1 MVQGER
7 GGAAAT
13 SGELEAVDA
22 RVAVEAPGGKVGSCE
37 RDGGYAESAATV
49 TITAK
54 SRRPMV
60 ARVIRVD
67 EEGM

>member
-1 MVQGER
+1 MLASR
-7 GGAAAT
+7 
-13 SGELEAVDA
+13 
-22 RVAVEAPGGKVGSCE
+22 VEAPGGKVGSC
-37 RDGGYAESAATV
+37 DCVGAYAESAATV

-54 SRRPMV
+54 RRRPMV